1 MHLDPE
7 QLERTLHGELRP
19 EDGLVREHLA
29 ECQEC
34 RLRVSEAEQDEASI
48 MEQLRR
54 LDHRRPSPA
63 IRISSGAPRRSG
75 WSRPQRLA
83 AGLALTVAAAGAAY
97 AVPGSP
103 LPRAVHHVVS
113 LLKGT
118 NHPAPAASPRV
129 SATPRSQ
136 SGIAVA
142 PGNHFV
148 IVFSGA
154 VPAGSASLSLTQG
167 EELLVRSLDGAT
179 FHSDVDRLLVESK
192 TPGATFEV
200 EIPRSAPSVE
210 IRVGGRVV
218 FRKDS
223 SRIVTSAPISKDGS
237 YRLMLG
243 N

>member
-7 QLERTLHGELRP
+7 QLERALHGELRP
-19 EDGLVREHLA
+19 DDELVREHLA

-34 RLRVSEAEQDEASI
+34 RLRVNEAEQDEAWI

-54 LDHRRPSPA
+54 LDHRRPSPP
-63 IRISSGAPRRSG
+63 IRMSSGAPRRTG

-113 LLKGT
+113 LLQWT
-118 NHPAPAASPRV
+118 NHPEPAPSPPV
-129 SATPRSQ
+129 SATSRSQ

-142 PGNHFV
+142 PGNHFA
-148 IVFSGA
+148 IVFSGG
-154 VPAGSASLSLTQG
+154 VPAGSANLSLTQG
-167 EELLVRSLDGAT
+167 EEVVVRSLDGAN

-192 TPGATFEV
+192 TPGAKFEV

-237 YRLMLG
+237 YRLVLG

>member
-19 EDGLVREHLA
+19 DDGSVREHLA
-29 ECQEC
+29 GCQEC
-34 RLRVSEAEQDEASI
+34 RLRVSEAEQDEAWI

-54 LDHRRPSPA
+54 LDHRQPSPP
-63 IRISSGAPRRSG
+63 IRIGSAAARRVG

-103 LPRAVHHVVS
+103 LPRAVHHVVR
-113 LLKGT
+113 LLQGSSRT
-118 NHPAPAASPRV
+118 SPTPPPVPATSRF
-129 SATPRSQ
+129 Q
-136 SGIAVA
+136 GGIAVA

-148 IVFSGA
+148 IVFSGV
-154 VPAGSASLSLTQG
+154 VPAGSARLSLTSG
-167 EELLVRSLDGAT
+167 EDLLVRAVDGAN
-179 FHSDVDRLLVESK
+179 FQSDVDRLLVESK
-192 TPGATFEV
+192 TPGAKFEV

-210 IRVGGRVV
+210 IRVGGRIV

-223 SRIVTSAPISKDGS
+223 SRIATNAPISADGS

>member
-7 QLERTLHGELRP
+7 QLERTVHGELRP
-19 EDGLVREHLA
+19 DDGLVQDHLA

-34 RLRVSEAEQDEASI
+34 RLRVSEAEQDEAWI
-48 MEQLRR
+48 MEQLRH
-54 LDHRRPSPA
+54 LDHRRPSPP
-63 IRISSGAPRRSG
+63 IRISSGAPRRAG

-103 LPRAVHHVVS
+103 LSRAVHHVVS
-113 LLKGT
+113 LLQGT
-118 NHPAPAASPRV
+118 IRPAPAALPPV
-129 SATPRSQ
+129 AATSRSQ

-142 PGNHFV
+142 PGNHFA

-154 VPAGSASLSLTQG
+154 VPGGSATLSLTQG
-167 EELLVRSLDGAT
+167 DEVLVRSLDGAN

-192 TPGATFEV
+192 TPGAKFEV

-218 FRKDS
+218 FRKES
-223 SRIVTSAPISKDGS
+223 SRIVTSALLSKDGS

>member
-19 EDGLVREHLA
+19 NDGLVREHLA
-29 ECQEC
+29 ECQQC
-34 RLRVSEAEQDEASI
+34 RLRVSEAERDEAWI

-54 LDHRRPSPA
+54 LDHRQPSLPVP
-63 IRISSGAPRRSG
+63 ISSGAPHRAG

-113 LLKGT
+113 LLQGT
-118 NHPAPAASPRV
+118 IRPAPAAPLPVPVTS
-129 SATPRSQ
+129 RSQ

-142 PGNHFV
+142 PGNHFA

-154 VPAGSASLSLTQG
+154 AASATLSLTQS
-167 EELLVRSLDGAT
+167 EDVLVRALDPAN
-179 FHSDVDRLLVESK
+179 FQSDVDRLLVESK
-192 TPGATFEV
+192 TPGAKFEV

-223 SRIVTSAPISKDGS
+223 SRIDTSALKWEDGS